1 MFREHAYGRDDFVQG
16 LKEAKK
22 RVFDYYETDK
32 DASVVHNNLKDMK
45 DVLTYS
51 LQYQKG
57 AWVLHMLRNFIG
69 EDNFREG
76 IRNYYTKYYNSSTT
90 TEEFKL
96 EMENIS
102 GKDLDTFFDQ
112 WLYKGGIMKL
122 DVSWEYN
129 ERKKEIE
136 IDLSQVQNDG
146 YLFEMPLEI
155 EIHYDEK
162 KSIIKT
168 INIDEKSKKY
178 IISSDYNPKE
188 IKLDPHIKLLAEWS
202 IN

>member
-1 MFREHAYGRDDFVQG
+1 
-16 LKEAKK
+16 
-22 RVFDYYETDK
+22 
-32 DASVVHNNLKDMK
+32 
-45 DVLTYS
+45 
-51 LQYQKG
+51 
-57 AWVLHMLRNFIG
+57 
-69 EDNFREG
+69 
-76 IRNYYTKYYNSSTT
+76 
-90 TEEFKL
+90 
-96 EMENIS
+96 MENVS

-122 DVSWEYN
+122 DLSWEYN

-188 IKLDPHIKLLAEWS
+188 IKFVSSVILFKKSLLNCKFS
-202 IN
+202 LNKKVDSKIS